1 MLAFNPFEPITEA
14 MLGLLNAIHSVIP
27 SYGLTMILLALVVR
41 VALWPLAN
49 QQFKSMAEMQKV
61 QPLVKALQA
70 KHKGNPQELQAQT
83 MALYKEHGVNP
94 LAGCFPML
102 IQLPILLG
110 LFWAINSQ
118 LDKFSH
124 EGFLWIGTPLSAH
137 FPDIFATS
145 LATLDLPLFVLYVIS
160 MYISVRYGSPPST
173 DPQQAQTQKIMA
185 IVSPVMIAYFGW
197 KYRWASALLIYWL
210 ALNVFTMSQQMWMYR
225 KYGLLGGKAAVP
237 ATPELA
243 AAPAGG
249 KNGAARQPQATA
261 KSGSTSGRSQRRS
274 KR

>member
-1 MLAFNPFEPITEA
+1 VLAFNPFEPITEA

-70 KHKGNPQELQAQT
+70 KLKGNPQELQAQT

-225 KYGLLGGKAAVP
+225 KYGLLGGKAAAP